1 MEYCY
6 ERIGRICSISS
17 ITPFLRYSSASPLGI
32 WRKPALVIPSE
43 VEESLDIVLAVAI
56 SSPLGIARKRAKI
69 ISMPAVATGPMI
81 RREIGDDHV
90 CLLVFDRPESGA
102 NIFDAA
108 TLDELNEHLD
118 FIENDASLRG
128 LIIASAK
135 KSIFVAGADLK
146 TLLQQAQSG
155 DLRAFIAHGQ
165 RVLNRLAA
173 LKIPTVAA
181 IHGAAAGGGYEV
193 VLACDY
199 RVASDDPATRIGLP
213 ETTLG
218 LMPAW
223 GGCTRLP
230 RLIGIEKAAEVI
242 AKGKLYSAHEALK
255 LGLVDE
261 IVPRDQL
268 LDAARKKL
276 RDGKCKLDGGTR
288 ATPAS
293 QKLIPP
299 PQHGNAA
306 PERAWE
312 IINKTLSISPDE
324 SLRMELDAIVDL
336 GKTEST
342 QNLIRNFFLAEKYKK
357 GTSKAAPEKVV
368 HAAVIGAGVMGSG
381 IAQWLSSRGV
391 TVILRDIAREQ
402 VDRGLANIEKT
413 YADAVKRGLM
423 TEEKA
428 KAGRA
433 RIVASTAPMELR
445 DVEFIIEAAS
455 EKFEI
460 KKEIFRELGM
470 QAGPK
475 TIVATNTSA
484 LPVGR
489 LADTTVSPEHVI
501 GLHFFNPVSRMKPV
515 EVVIAKQTSED
526 TRDRSLAFVRQIGK
540 LPVVVRDSPGFLVNR
555 VLFPYLLDAAELF
568 ESGLETDKI
577 DNALVQWGMP
587 MGPLRLIDEIGIDIT
602 IDIGN
607 TLEKAYGRRDHVSSV
622 LLWLRDG
629 NMLGRKAG
637 AGFYKYEGKAQ
648 TPNES
653 LMQWRRALHGESDDA
668 EGPNIPRKLSEL
680 NEEELAHRL
689 IFLMVN
695 EAARCVEENVVDS
708 REDADYG
715 MILGTGFAPFRGGPL
730 RFAEHFGLKKVVEEL
745 ERLAQTEEKFSPCE
759 ILKKHARDG
768 TRFYEK

>member
-1 MEYCY
+1 M
-6 ERIGRICSISS
+6 
-17 ITPFLRYSSASPLGI
+17 
-32 WRKPALVIPSE
+32 KV
-43 VEESLDIVLAVAI
+43 
-56 SSPLGIARKRAKI
+56 
-69 ISMPAVATGPMI
+69 MPAVATGPMI
-81 RREIGDDHV
+81 RREIGDDYV

-118 FIENDASLRG
+118 FVENDASLRG
-128 LIIASAK
+128 LIIVSAK

-155 DLRAFIAHGQ
+155 DMRAFIAHGQ
-165 RVLNRLAA
+165 RVLNRLAE

-181 IHGAAAGGGYEV
+181 IHGASAGGGYEV
-193 VLACDY
+193 TLACDY
-199 RVASDDPATRIGLP
+199 RMASDDPATRIGLP

-218 LMPAW
+218 LIPAW

-230 RLIGIEKAAEVI
+230 RLIGVEKASEVI
-242 AKGKLYSAHEALK
+242 ANGKLYSAQEARK
-255 LGLVDE
+255 LGLVDG
-261 IVPRDQL
+261 VAPRDKL
-268 LDAARKKL
+268 LELARKKL
-276 RDGKCKLDGGTR
+276 GDGKRKLEGR
-288 ATPAS
+288 APAS
-293 QKLIPP
+293 LAAPELRPP
-299 PQHGNAA
+299 KQRGNAA
-306 PERAWE
+306 PERAWD
-312 IINKTLSISPDE
+312 IVNKTLSISPDQ

-336 GKTEST
+336 GKSEST

-357 GTSKAAPEKVV
+357 GTSKAAPGKVV

-381 IAQWLSSRGV
+381 IAQWFSSRGV

-445 DVEFIIEAAS
+445 DVQFIIEAAS
-455 EKFEI
+455 EKFEV

-501 GLHFFNPVSRMKPV
+501 GLHFFNPVSRMKLV
-515 EVVIAKQTSED
+515 EVVVAKQTSGE
-526 TRDRSLAFVRQIGK
+526 TRERSLALVRQVGK
-540 LPVVVRDSPGFLVNR
+540 LPVTVHDSPGFLVNR

-568 ESGLETDKI
+568 ERGADAARI
-577 DNALVQWGMP
+577 DNALVEWGMP
-587 MGPLRLIDEIGIDIT
+587 MGPLRLIDEIGVDIT

-607 TLEKAYGRRDHVSSV
+607 TLEKAYGRRDHVSAV

-629 NMLGRKAG
+629 KMLGRKTG

-648 TPNES
+648 TSNES
-653 LMQWRRALHGESDDA
+653 LAQWRRAPVVAGGGDPGSNEGSATTQPGSAPPATADDL
-668 EGPNIPRKLSEL
+668 PK
-680 NEEELAHRL
+680 RL
-689 IFLMVN
+689 VFLMVN
-695 EAARCVEENVVDS
+695 EAARCLEENVVDS
-708 REDADYG
+708 PEDADYG

-730 RFAEHFGLKKVVEEL
+730 RFAEHFGLKKVVDEL
-745 ERLAQTEEKFSPCE
+745 ERLAQSEEKFLPCE

-768 TRFYEK
+768 TTFYKE

>member
-1 MEYCY
+1 
-6 ERIGRICSISS
+6 
-17 ITPFLRYSSASPLGI
+17 
-32 WRKPALVIPSE
+32 
-43 VEESLDIVLAVAI
+43 
-56 SSPLGIARKRAKI
+56 
-69 ISMPAVATGPMI
+69 MPAVATGPLI
-81 RREIGDDHV
+81 RREIGDDRV
-90 CLLVFDRPESGA
+90 CLLTFDRPESGA

-118 FIENDASLRG
+118 FVENDPSLRG

-155 DLRAFIAHGQ
+155 GMRAFIAHGQ
-165 RVLNRLAA
+165 RVLNRLAE

-181 IHGAAAGGGYEV
+181 IGGASAGGGYEV
-193 VLACDY
+193 ALTCDY
-199 RVASDDPATRIGLP
+199 RIASDDPATRIGLP

-218 LMPAW
+218 LIPSW

-230 RLIGIEKAAEVI
+230 RLIGAEKAADVI
-242 AKGKLYSAHEALK
+242 AKGKLYSAQEALK

-261 IVPRDQL
+261 IASRAQL
-268 LDAARKKL
+268 LDLARKKL
-276 RDGKCKLDGGTR
+276 RAGKRKLDGGTR

-293 QKLIPP
+293 RKLAPP
-299 PQHGNAA
+299 QQHGNTA
-306 PERAWE
+306 PARACE
-312 IINKTLSISPDE
+312 IISKSLSISPDE

-357 GTSKAAPEKVV
+357 GTPKGAPENVV

-445 DVEFIIEAAS
+445 DVQFIIEAAS
-455 EKFEI
+455 EKLEI

-484 LPVGR
+484 LPVGK
-489 LADTTVSPEHVI
+489 LADATVSPEHVI
-501 GLHFFNPVSRMKPV
+501 GLHFFNPVSRMKLV
-515 EVVIAKQTSED
+515 EVVVAKQTSDD
-526 TRDRSLAFVRQIGK
+526 TRERSLAFVRQIGK
-540 LPVVVRDSPGFLVNR
+540 LPVIVRDSPGFLVNR

-568 ESGLETDKI
+568 EGGADAARI

-587 MGPLRLIDEIGIDIT
+587 MGPLRLVDEIGVDIT

-607 TLEKAYGRRDHVSSV
+607 TLEKAYGRRDHVSAT

-629 NMLGRKAG
+629 QMLGRKTG
-637 AGFYKYEGKAQ
+637 AGFYKYEGRTE

-653 LMQWRRALHGESDDA
+653 LVQWRRGLHGEPEGA
-668 EGPNIPRKLSEL
+668 EGPNIPPGGHRDPRLQL

-708 REDADYG
+708 PEDADYG

-730 RFAEHFGLKKVVEEL
+730 RFAEHVGLKKVVDEL
-745 ERLAQTEEKFSPCE
+745 ERLAQSEEKFSPCE
-759 ILKKHARDG
+759 ILKRHARDG
-768 TRFYEK
+768 TKFYEN